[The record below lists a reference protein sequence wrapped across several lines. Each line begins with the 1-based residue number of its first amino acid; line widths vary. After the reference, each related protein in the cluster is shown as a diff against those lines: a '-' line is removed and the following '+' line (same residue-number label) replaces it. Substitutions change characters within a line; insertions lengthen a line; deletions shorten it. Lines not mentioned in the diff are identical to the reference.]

1 MLAEDIKEGLPVH
14 GGGEH
19 EPGGGGEPVHGG
31 GGEHEL
37 VFNDGGGCDMPVP
50 FYLLKQGFP

>member
-14 GGGEH
+14 GGGDEH
-19 EPGGGGEPVHGG
+19 EHGGDGEPVHGG

-37 VFNDGGGCDMPVP
+37 VVMMEVIVP
-50 FYLLKQGFP
+50 FFL

>member
-19 EPGGGGEPVHGG
+19 E
-31 GGEHEL
+31 L
-37 VFNDGGGCDMPVP
+37 VVDDGGGCDMPVP
-50 FYLLKQGFP
+50 VLCLFFLLKQGLP